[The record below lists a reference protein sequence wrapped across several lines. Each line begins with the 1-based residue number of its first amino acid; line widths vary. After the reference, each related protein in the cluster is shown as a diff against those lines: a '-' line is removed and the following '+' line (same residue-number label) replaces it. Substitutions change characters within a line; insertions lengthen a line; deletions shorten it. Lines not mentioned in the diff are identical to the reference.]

1 MAYPEILDGQR
12 AEACVLRDLNYKG
25 KKHLL
30 QVVRVCSI
38 GIRRHI
44 KIKADANPYMPE
56 YAYYFWRRRHDKEAR
71 LLGALSA
78 RAYRAMIAQEV

>member
-1 MAYPEILDGQR
+1 VKNRTVSFSQGGSDQ
-12 AEACVLRDLNYKG
+12 
-25 KKHLL
+25 L
-30 QVVRVCSI
+30 QNI

-56 YAYYFWRRRHDKEAR
+56 YAKYFWGRRHNKEAR

-78 RAYRAMIAQEV
+78 RAYRAMRA